1 MSITPRARA
10 GTRAQREVG
19 QVEVD
24 HQARGGELVETCRE
38 NVGPLSGLEAQSHA
52 CVVRQRPRPSERV
65 EKSHASPVADVG
77 HGS

>member
-38 NVGPLSGLEAQSHA
+38 NVGRL
-52 CVVRQRPRPSERV
+52 
-65 EKSHASPVADVG
+65 
-77 HGS
+77 